1 MPQVFEQSLFLL
13 NGFQF
18 PFSFR
23 QTMYTLYSTN
33 RKKEKV
39 EERKLWKGKEL
50 RDEWGVGRDS
60 RPV

>member
-23 QTMYTLYSTN
+23 QTMYSTN

-39 EERKLWKGKEL
+39 EERKLWKGKEGNCVTGKVL
-50 RDEWGVGRDS
+50 D
-60 RPV
+60 